1 MNNTTTPEQIVT
13 DFLHALEAKDHDKIA
28 ALLAPDLQYTN
39 VSLPTMMG
47 GQRVA
52 NLFELLLRKGKGFS
66 VKIHSL
72 AANGDKVMTERTD
85 IIRVGTLHVAFW
97 VCGTFQVR
105 NGQIVLWRD
114 YFDWLDISKGT
125 VRGIIGIVLP
135 KFRVSLF

>member
-52 NLFELLLRKGKGFS
+52 NLFELLLRKGR
-66 VKIHSL
+66 L
-72 AANGDKVMTERTD
+72 
-85 IIRVGTLHVAFW
+85 
-97 VCGTFQVR
+97 
-105 NGQIVLWRD
+105 
-114 YFDWLDISKGT
+114 
-125 VRGIIGIVLP
+125 
-135 KFRVSLF
+135 

>member
-1 MNNTTTPEQIVT
+1 
-13 DFLHALEAKDHDKIA
+13 
-28 ALLAPDLQYTN
+28 
-39 VSLPTMMG
+39 
-47 GQRVA
+47 
-52 NLFELLLRKGKGFS
+52 
-66 VKIHSL
+66 
-72 AANGDKVMTERTD
+72 MTERTD

-135 KFRVSLF
+135 KFRVGLF

>member
-1 MNNTTTPEQIVT
+1 MNSTTTPEQVVT
-13 DFLHALEAKDHDKIA
+13 DFLQALEAKDHDKIA

-52 NLFELLLRKGKGFS
+52 NLFELLLRKGTGFS
-66 VKIHSL
+66 VKMHGL
-72 AANGDKVMTERTD
+72 ASNGDTVMTERTD
-85 IIRVGTLHVAFW
+85 ILRVGTLHVAFW
-97 VCGTFQVR
+97 VCGTFQVQ

-114 YFDWLDISKGT
+114 YFDWLDISRGT

-135 KFRVSLF
+135 KFRVGLF